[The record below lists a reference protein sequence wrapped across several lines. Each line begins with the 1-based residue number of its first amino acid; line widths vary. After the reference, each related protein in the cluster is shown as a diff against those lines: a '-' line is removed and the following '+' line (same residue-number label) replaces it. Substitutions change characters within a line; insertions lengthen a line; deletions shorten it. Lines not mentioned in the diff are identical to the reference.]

1 MATLVLGALTYI
13 QQSINAWRYTAP
25 EKVDNPLKAGVLC
38 ADTLDI
44 TGLIDP
50 SKTHPDVLL
59 WGLASS
65 STTTTTSLSSQHAFK
80 RTYASFPVLLS
91 DPQIDFVYISLP
103 TSLRFE
109 WASKALQAGKHVL
122 IGGTGTGGVLGG
134 IGGGA
139 FTSNAQEAEALVKLA
154 EEKGLILNS
163 GTLGKIVKTSTQMTL
178 GTPAVPKDDGRWH
191 YESCGGSLMELGSS
205 VLGVTKFAVG
215 AGDPE
220 KVLFAKAYPAEH
232 DANVDGSMHATL
244 KFSRNSTKKGTA
256 KGNAPYTPDLARP
269 WWHGLIPRIWELPS
283 ILVETTHSEVYF
295 YNFHSPHLYH
305 YIAVTDKST
314 GRTSYEQCY
323 KGGPVWTRGNGNA
336 GEGEEARGEDHW
348 STHRYM
354 LEAFVDRV
362 RGRDG
367 GRVWWCD
374 GRESV
379 EGMKAVDEVYRAC
392 GLPSSREASDRTIAT
407 FLFMSR
413 RGWEVGVESEG
424 RGPSRLIAAA
434 LFPTRTVDWCS
445 KSSVEVQRRESGHD
459 PVYYWVTIG
468 YTSNTRS
475 RA

>member
-1 MATLVLGALTYI
+1 M
-13 QQSINAWRYTAP
+13 
-25 EKVDNPLKAGVLC
+25 
-38 ADTLDI
+38 
-44 TGLIDP
+44 
-50 SKTHPDVLL
+50 
-59 WGLASS
+59 
-65 STTTTTSLSSQHAFK
+65 
-80 RTYASFPVLLS
+80 
-91 DPQIDFVYISLP
+91 
-103 TSLRFE
+103 
-109 WASKALQAGKHVL
+109 
-122 IGGTGTGGVLGG
+122 
-134 IGGGA
+134 
-139 FTSNAQEAEALVKLA
+139 KLA
-154 EEKGLILNS
+154 EEKGLVCMDAGSSHWSFHPAAHRFREILNS

-256 KGNAPYTPDLARP
+256 KGNGRATGDEVVYSAIYTDLARP

-314 GRTSYEQCY
+314 SGTSYEQCY

-392 GLPSSREASDRTIAT
+392 GLPVRPTCTYLSR
-407 FLFMSR
+407 
-413 RGWEVGVESEG
+413 
-424 RGPSRLIAAA
+424 P
-434 LFPTRTVDWCS
+434 
-445 KSSVEVQRRESGHD
+445 
-459 PVYYWVTIG
+459 
-468 YTSNTRS
+468 
-475 RA
+475 